1 MKRRIALK
9 RVLVTVVALTG
20 VAVWQAPAASAAVPL
35 KDITHRYVGSAVAA
49 AYLASE
55 PDYRAVLTREFDNV
69 TPENEMKWGTVEA
82 VRGQYDWSGADAIV
96 RYAQQHHKTV
106 RGHTLVWH
114 SQLPD
119 WVAALP
125 ASELRRVLRDHVTT
139 EVKRYKGK
147 IRAWDVVN
155 EIFNEDG
162 TRRDTI
168 FRQKL
173 GDGFVADV
181 FRWAHAADPA
191 ATLYVNDYN
200 IEGRNA
206 KSDAVYDLVKTLRR
220 QGVPIGGVG
229 VQAHLST
236 QYGFPDGYR
245 VNLARFAA
253 LGVDV
258 AITEA
263 DVRIPTPPDAAKLDT
278 QASYFGQL
286 WDGCHAVRRCVEFT
300 TWGFTDRH
308 SWVPD
313 VFPGE
318 GAACLFDADLRPKP
332 AYTRINP

>member
-1 MKRRIALK
+1 MLGAIPLK
-9 RVLVTVVALTG
+9 RVLVAMAALAGVV
-20 VAVWQAPAASAAVPL
+20 VWPAPAASASVPL
-35 KDITHRYVGSAVAA
+35 KNITHRYVGSAVAA

-96 RYAQQHHKTV
+96 RYAQQTHKTV

-125 ASELRRVLRDHVTT
+125 AAELRQVLRDHVMT

-162 TRRDTI
+162 TRRDTV

-191 ATLYVNDYN
+191 AKLYINDYN
-200 IEGRNA
+200 IEGRNP
-206 KSDAVYDLVKTLRR
+206 KSDAVYDLVKTLQR
-220 QGVPIGGVG
+220 QGVPVGGVG
-229 VQAHLST
+229 VQAHLSI
-236 QYGFPDGYR
+236 QYGFPAEYR
-245 VNLARFAA
+245 ANLARFAA

-278 QASYFGQL
+278 QASYFGRL
-286 WDGCHAVRRCVEFT
+286 WDGCHAVSRCVEFT

-318 GAACLFDADLRPKP
+318 GAACLFDENLRPKP

>member
-1 MKRRIALK
+1 MLISIPIKRA
-9 RVLVTVVALTG
+9 LVTVAVVTG
-20 VAVWQAPAASAAVPL
+20 IAVWQAPAASAAVPL

-49 AYLASE
+49 SYLANE
-55 PDYRAVLTREFDNV
+55 ADYRTVLTREFDNV

-96 RYAQQHHKTV
+96 RYAQTHHKTV

-125 ASELRRVLRDHVTT
+125 AGELRRVLRDHITT

-162 TRRDTI
+162 TRRDTV

-181 FRWAHAADPA
+181 FRWAHAADPS
-191 ATLYVNDYN
+191 ATLYINDYN
-200 IEGRNA
+200 IEGRNP

-229 VQAHLST
+229 VQAHLSI
-236 QYGFPDGYR
+236 QYGFPGEYR
-245 VNLARFAA
+245 ENLARLTK

-278 QASYFGQL
+278 QASYFDRL
-286 WDGCHAVRRCVEFT
+286 WDGCQAVRRCVEFT

-318 GAACLFDADLRPKP
+318 GAACLFDENLRPKP
-332 AYTRINP
+332 AYLRINP

>member
-125 ASELRRVLRDHVTT
+125 APELRRVLRDHVTT

-206 KSDAVYDLVKTLRR
+206 KSDATYDLVKTLRR

-245 VNLARFAA
+245 ANLARFAA

-278 QASYFGQL
+278 QASYFGRL

>member
-1 MKRRIALK
+1 MVHAIPVKRAL
-9 RVLVTVVALTG
+9 VAMVALAG
-20 VAVWQAPAASAAVPL
+20 VAVWQAPAASATVPL
-35 KDITHRYVGSAVAA
+35 KDITHRYVGSAVGA

-125 ASELRRVLRDHVTT
+125 ADELRRVLRDHVTT

-147 IRAWDVVN
+147 VRAWDVVN

-162 TRRDTI
+162 TRRDTV

-191 ATLYVNDYN
+191 ATLYINDYN
-200 IEGRNA
+200 IEGRNP

-236 QYGFPDGYR
+236 QYGFPAEYR
-245 VNLARFAA
+245 SNLARFGA

-258 AITEA
+258 AVTEA

-278 QASYFGQL
+278 QASYFDQL
-286 WDGCHAVRRCVEFT
+286 WDGCQAVRRCVEFT

-318 GAACLFDADLRPKP
+318 GAACLFDADLKPKP

>member
-1 MKRRIALK
+1 MVHAIPVKRAL
-9 RVLVTVVALTG
+9 VAMVALAG
-20 VAVWQAPAASAAVPL
+20 VAVWQAPAASASVPL

-49 AYLASE
+49 SYLASE

-96 RYAQQHHKTV
+96 RYAQAHHKTV

-125 ASELRRVLRDHVTT
+125 AAELRRVLRDHITT

-155 EIFNEDG
+155 ELFNEDG
-162 TRRDTI
+162 TRRDTV
-168 FRQKL
+168 FSQKL

-181 FRWAHAADPA
+181 FRWAHAADPS
-191 ATLYVNDYN
+191 ATLYINDYN
-200 IEGRNA
+200 IEGKNP

-236 QYGFPDGYR
+236 QYGFPEGYQA
-245 VNLARFAA
+245 NLKRLTS

-258 AITEA
+258 AVTEA
-263 DVRIPTPPDAAKLDT
+263 DVRIPTPPDAAKLDV
-278 QASYFGQL
+278 QASYFDQL
-286 WDGCHAVRRCVEFT
+286 WDGCQAVRKCVEFT

-318 GAACLFDADLRPKP
+318 GAACLFDADLKPKP
-332 AYTRINP
+332 AYKRINP

>member
-245 VNLARFAA
+245 ANLARFAA